1 MKSDYKLSF
10 KIEEKHKVIFKV
22 YDRFYDLPK
31 HKQIECLQE
40 LNNFCYTETQRLYNE
55 D

>member
-1 MKSDYKLSF
+1 MESNYKLKF
-10 KIEEKHKVIFKV
+10 EIKEEHDIIFKV
-22 YDRFYDLPK
+22 YERFYDLPK
-31 HKQIECLQE
+31 NKQIECLQE